1 MPFKVEQNENQDID
15 TIPEGIIEQMNNS
28 NVTPK
33 ELIEQE
39 ENKNEELYLIG
50 KSDYNIMN
58 FINNIFEFDEN

>member
-1 MPFKVEQNENQDID
+1 MRSNKKKIKQKIEEKMPFKVEQNENQDID

-39 ENKNEELYLIG
+39 ENKN
-50 KSDYNIMN
+50 
-58 FINNIFEFDEN
+58 